1 MKNPII
7 YRKRL
12 IPEECILLKDDII
25 LKCTD
30 SMIVTQW
37 NTLKPKKELHHG
49 FSCYYLDKGF
59 KVSQFCREDN
69 SLLYWYC
76 DIIDSSY
83 NPTTNELVV
92 TDLLADVIIYPNGFV
107 KVVDLDEIVS
117 ALDSGLL
124 SDSQLKQAL
133 MSLNNLLTIIYRG
146 KFDSLKSEILSFTDN

>member
-12 IPEECILLKDDII
+12 IPEECILLKDDVI

-83 NPTTNELVV
+83 NPVTNELVV
-92 TDLLADVIIYPNGFV
+92 TDLLADVIIYPNGFA

-117 ALDSGLL
+117 AFDFGLL
-124 SDSQLKQAL
+124 SPSLLKQAL
-133 MSLNNLLTIIYRG
+133 MSLNNLLDIIYHG
-146 KFDSLKSEILSFTDN
+146 DFDSLKSEILPFTTD

>member
-1 MKNPII
+1 MHGLYDCDTMEYFKA
-7 YRKRL
+7 
-12 IPEECILLKDDII
+12 
-25 LKCTD
+25 
-30 SMIVTQW
+30 Q
-37 NTLKPKKELHHG
+37 KELHHG